1 MEQIKNKEFYQEA
14 MRNGTYLGIVWAVMY
29 IMLFNSINN
38 IVFSFAAS
46 GLFIASPFIAFFLAV
61 RYHKTECG
69 NLISF
74 SQAWKFIFLM
84 YICATLL
91 SATTNYIY
99 LNYIDKG
106 EFLLQTKELL
116 SIASQTKGIDTA
128 TQEHLDTTKELFSHF
143 TTGSLTWEFL
153 KANILSCMALPPI
166 IAFFVKKKNL

>member
-29 IMLFNSINN
+29 IMLFNGINN
-38 IVFSFAAS
+38 QVFSFAAS
-46 GLFIASPFIAFFLAV
+46 GLFIASPFIARSLAV
-61 RYHKTECG
+61 RYRKTECG

-106 EFLLQTKELL
+106 EFLLQIKESL
-116 SIASQTKGIDTA
+116 SIASQTKGIDAA